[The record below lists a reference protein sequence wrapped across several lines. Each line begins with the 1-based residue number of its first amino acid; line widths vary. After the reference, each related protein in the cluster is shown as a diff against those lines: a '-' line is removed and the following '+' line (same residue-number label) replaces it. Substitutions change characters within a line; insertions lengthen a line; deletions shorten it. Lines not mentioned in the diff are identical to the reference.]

1 MKGWPTKTVG
11 VTMETGWIIT
21 TLARMRESQ
30 IAHALWRQI
39 NKLKVAGV
47 TARFSHIAV
56 SRDARLVAIVVVTP
70 GVV

>member
-1 MKGWPTKTVG
+1 
-11 VTMETGWIIT
+11 METGWIIR
-21 TLARMRESQ
+21 TLARMRETQ

-39 NKLKVAGV
+39 NKLMLAGV
-47 TARFSHIAV
+47 TAPISHIAV